1 MADPTDPTLADLAGS
16 ASEVHDIDLS
26 QAVVGTD
33 ADPDSKRIF
42 ILEEVD
48 GGFRFI
54 PYGLDANGKAASPEE
69 PLFIPNTAI
78 GDLQSLFH
86 VAGLRRNEQRLLEFP
101 EEERQDLQEI
111 GEAMGLVHPMG
122 EDPGDH

>member
-1 MADPTDPTLADLAGS
+1 MSDPAEPTLADLVGTA
-16 ASEVHDIDLS
+16 AEVHDVDLE

-33 ADPDSKRIF
+33 ADADSQRIF

-48 GGFRFI
+48 GGFRLI
-54 PYGLDANGKAASPEE
+54 GYGLDANGKGASEE
-69 PLFIPNTAI
+69 PLFIPDTAI

-101 EEERQDLQEI
+101 EEERQDLREI
-111 GEAMGLVHPMG
+111 GDAMGLTHPL
-122 EDPGDH
+122 DGDA